1 MVEQSKSNAS
11 RQDILVLPSLILARF
26 ATQPSGLITGLL
38 LIEISHTFNISVGAA
53 GQIGAFSSIISLIFA
68 LLMGILSVKY
78 RHKSLLLTGL
88 TAYVVCS
95 LVCSAT
101 PNYPVMIAA
110 YSLSGIGMSMVRP
123 MAPTLVGQHIPLD
136 RRSNAVGWLIAG
148 GSIAYLVGAPI
159 VGYIANLEGWRM
171 AFLGFMFPVSIAA
184 LIMAYIGI
192 PREDSESISERG
204 ATDYLDGFKQVF
216 RNRSAVTC
224 LLGASLGMATWT
236 ATLTYS
242 ISFFR
247 QVFSVSTSWA
257 SLILSGL
264 ALCFTLGSLSSGYL
278 INFFGRKMFTI
289 LSTFSL
295 GVITIIYMN
304 LGVFWLSLVLAF
316 FSCILAGM
324 RYSASDNLTL
334 EQIPEFRG
342 TMMSI
347 GSAASSLGSTI
358 GAGIG
363 GMALISWSYGG
374 LGLTLGFLGILAAL
388 IYRLFAI
395 DPTYIENKGLKTQ

>member
-1 MVEQSKSNAS
+1 
-11 RQDILVLPSLILARF
+11 
-26 ATQPSGLITGLL
+26 
-38 LIEISHTFNISVGAA
+38 
-53 GQIGAFSSIISLIFA
+53 
-68 LLMGILSVKY
+68 
-78 RHKSLLLTGL
+78 
-88 TAYVVCS
+88 
-95 LVCSAT
+95 
-101 PNYPVMIAA
+101 
-110 YSLSGIGMSMVRP
+110 MVRP

-136 RRSNAVGWLIAG
+136 RRSRAVGWLIAG

-159 VGYIANLEGWRM
+159 VGYISNFGGWRIT
-171 AFLGFMFPVSIAA
+171 FLGFMFPVSIAA
-184 LIMAYIGI
+184 LILAYVGI
-192 PREDSESISERG
+192 PRDDSESVSEQG

-236 ATLTYS
+236 AALTYS

-247 QVFSVSTSWA
+247 QRFSVSTGWA

-264 ALCFTLGSLSSGYL
+264 ALGFTLGSLSSGHL
-278 INFFGRKMFTI
+278 INIFGRKRFTV

-295 GVITIIYMN
+295 GLITIIVFN
-304 LGVFWLSLVLAF
+304 LGVFWLSLVL
-316 FSCILAGM
+316 SLVCCILAGM

-342 TMMSI
+342 TMMSL

-363 GMALISWSYGG
+363 GMVLISWSYGG
-374 LGLTLGFLGILAAL
+374 LGLTLGSLGILAAF
-388 IYRLFAI
+388 IYILYSV
-395 DPTYIENKGLKTQ
+395 DPTSVEDGAPDNQ